1 MKNVFRRKRSLHQLK
16 IEVTPEEEEIN
27 SEEPINIETVTSK
40 KVVETMSSN
49 KVEFVATLNSPIMAV
64 TSAVNTNQEG

>member
-1 MKNVFRRKRSLHQLK
+1 VKNVFRRKRSLHQLK